1 MFSTVAKF
9 ALPPRCGRDLMR
21 TEAQPSQELVERLAL
36 AERRAFETPIIRL
49 DHEPVDLYA
58 KLEFLNGVGSIKDRP
73 ALWMLKRSIERGQV
87 HPGTTII
94 ESSSGNLARSLA
106 AVCTILGL
114 PFIPVIDPCV
124 SPLNEAFLRAHCQ
137 TVVKVA
143 EQADDAGGYLKVRLQ
158 AVSRLLAERGG
169 AAYWTNQYAN
179 PDAMEAHYV
188 LTAGEICRRLPNV
201 DYVFIGVSSAGTVAG
216 VSRRLKE
223 HNPAIRIV
231 AVDAE
236 GSVIFGQ
243 PAKERRIPGLGSSIK
258 PSLLDHAAI
267 DDVVIVKETE
277 TIDACHLLLE
287 RHGLFV
293 GGSTGTVYSAIRRY
307 FPDRGSSG
315 RRPRVLFFC
324 CDRGDAY
331 LHNVYAEST
340 PGATRAGADLRR
352 VVDGRFARSASQRG

>member
-1 MFSTVAKF
+1 MGA
-9 ALPPRCGRDLMR
+9 
-21 TEAQPSQELVERLAL
+21 EARSSQELVERLAAAQRL
-36 AERRAFETPIIRL
+36 VFETPIVRL

-73 ALWMLKRSIERGQV
+73 AFWMLKRAIERGQV
-87 HPGTTII
+87 HPGTTVI
-94 ESSSGNLARSLA
+94 ESSSGNLARALA
-106 AVCTILGL
+106 AFCKILGL
-114 PFIPVIDPCV
+114 PFIPVIDPLV
-124 SPLNEAFLRAHCQ
+124 SPLNEAFLRAHCEA
-137 TVVKVA
+137 VVKVA
-143 EQADDAGGYLKVRLQ
+143 QQADESGGYLNVRLQ
-158 AVSRLLAERGG
+158 VVNSLLSERAG
-169 AAYWTNQYAN
+169 ASYWTDQYAN

-223 HNPAIRIV
+223 YNPAIRIV

-243 PAKERRIPGLGSSIK
+243 PAKKRRIPGLGSCIK
-258 PSLLDHAAI
+258 SSLLEQATI

-293 GGSTGTVYSAIRRY
+293 GGSTGAAYSAIRRY
-307 FPDRGSSG
+307 FPDRSSG

-331 LHNVYAEST
+331 LHNVYAESAR
-340 PGATRAGADLRR
+340 GATRTGGDPRP
-352 VVDGRFARSASQRG
+352 VVGSEDALSVPGPASQ

>member
-1 MFSTVAKF
+1 M
-9 ALPPRCGRDLMR
+9 G
-21 TEAQPSQELVERLAL
+21 TEARSSQELVERLAFAQRL
-36 AERRAFETPIIRL
+36 VFETPIVRL

-73 ALWMLKRSIERGQV
+73 AFWMLKRAIERGQV
-87 HPGTTII
+87 HPGTTVI
-94 ESSSGNLARSLA
+94 ESSSGNLARALA
-106 AVCTILGL
+106 AFCKILGL
-114 PFIPVIDPCV
+114 PFIPVIDPLV
-124 SPLNEAFLRAHCQ
+124 SPLNEAFLRAHCE

-143 EQADDAGGYLKVRLQ
+143 QQPDQSGGYLNVRLQ
-158 AVSRLLAERGG
+158 VVNSLLSERAG
-169 AAYWTNQYAN
+169 ASYWTNQYAN

-243 PAKERRIPGLGSSIK
+243 PAKERRIPGLGSCIK
-258 PSLLDHAAI
+258 SSLLDHATI

-293 GGSTGTVYSAIRRY
+293 GGSTCAAYSAIRRY
-307 FPDRGSSG
+307 FPDRSSG

-331 LHNVYAEST
+331 LHNVYAQS
-340 PGATRAGADLRR
+340 ARQRA
-352 VVDGRFARSASQRG
+352 